1 MIDKDSFREAMQ
13 RLAAPATAI
22 TTLKDGTPAGLM
34 ATAVCSLSAD
44 PPSLIVCINRSAT
57 AHDAILRA
65 GFLAVSLYPEGA
77 EDEAGHFAAAKGQ
90 ARFDRGEWITKITGA
105 PILASAPVAFDCR
118 IASHQA
124 GYSHTVV
131 IAEIV
136 GLHFAEGSDPSCLI
150 WHKRGFVRMQRQ
162 GSA

>member
-1 MIDKDSFREAMQ
+1 MIDQASFREAMQ

-22 TTLKDGTPAGLM
+22 TTRDGDTPAGLM

-65 GFLAVSLYPEGA
+65 GILAVSLFPDGA
-77 EDEAGHFAAAKGQ
+77 EDEATHFAAAKGV
-90 ARFDRGEWITKITGA
+90 ARFDRGVWVTKVTGA
-105 PILASAPVAFDCR
+105 PVLATAPVAFDCR

-131 IAEIV
+131 VAEIV
-136 GLHFAEGSDPSCLI
+136 GLHFAEDSDPSCLI
-150 WHKRGFVRMQRQ
+150 WHKRNFVRMERR
-162 GSA
+162 AVA